1 MIRFVEIYKRYGRQE
16 ILSDVSME
24 IHPGEITLITG
35 ANGSGKT
42 TLLRIIAGLDRP
54 DRAGVML
61 VGEMR
66 SWRKSR
72 KALRKRS
79 VYLHQRPYLFSGT
92 VLNNLRFA
100 LSVNRIKGR
109 DGRRRLDQAIDNFS
123 LHGLLDREAR
133 SLSGGEQQRLAL
145 GRACLTEPE
154 VLLLDE
160 PTANMDVASRA
171 QFMSMLMRTG
181 NRNQAIVLVSHD
193 IAGLD
198 FRYDHH
204 FDLDDGRLLDVY
216 SNKLGHP
223 ARVSLRLVK

>member
-16 ILSDVSME
+16 ILSDVSLE
-24 IHPGEITLITG
+24 IHPGEFTLITG

-42 TLLRIIAGLDRP
+42 TLLRIVAGLDRP

-92 VLNNLRFA
+92 VLDNLRFA

-109 DGRRRLDQAIDNFS
+109 DRRRRLERAIDNFFLDS
-123 LHGLLDREAR
+123 LLDREAR

-145 GRACLTEPE
+145 ARACLTEPE
-154 VLLLDE
+154 LLLLDE
-160 PTANMDVASRA
+160 PTANMDAASRA
-171 QFMSMLMRTG
+171 QFMSMLLQSG

-193 IAGLD
+193 IVGLD

-204 FDLDDGRLLDVY
+204 FDLDDGRLLDVTRTKPGER
-216 SNKLGHP
+216 S
-223 ARVSLRLVK
+223 RVGLTLVK

>member
-223 ARVSLRLVK
+223 ARIGLKLVK

>member
-16 ILSDVSME
+16 ILSDLALE
-24 IHPGEITLITG
+24 IHPGEFTLITG

-72 KALRKRS
+72 RELRKRS
-79 VYLHQRPYLFSGT
+79 VYLHQRPYLIAGT
-92 VLNNLRFA
+92 VLDNLRFA

-109 DGRRRLDQAIDNFS
+109 DARRRLDRAIDNFFLES
-123 LHGLLDREAR
+123 LLHREAR

-154 VLLLDE
+154 VMLLDE
-160 PTANMDVASRA
+160 PTANMDAASRA
-171 QFMSMLMRTG
+171 QFMSMLLHSG

-193 IAGLD
+193 VAGLD
-198 FRYDHH
+198 LRYDHH
-204 FDLDDGRLLDVY
+204 FDLHDGRLLE
-216 SNKLGHP
+216 
-223 ARVSLRLVK
+223 VSRNDDHKRPYVGLKLVK